1 MNITL
6 SGGILMAKKDKKKK
20 KTKEESRNI
29 RKFSGKIALF
39 VLVFSVVIS
48 LLHIWYNSFGLLGVV
63 QKNIMHLTLLM
74 GLVFLTR
81 PATKKSPQNRP
92 SSIDWI
98 LFGLALACGAY
109 FFFSYMRLVESM
121 MQPNPYDFL
130 YGIVLAILLI
140 EAARRTV
147 GLPLTMLSVLFLFYV
162 YFGPYMPGDF
172 AHRGFGLERILVRMT
187 MTSEGILGVAVMVS
201 ASYIFMFIL
210 FASFLKATGASEFF
224 NDFAT
229 ALAGKARGGPAK
241 VAIFASALT
250 GTINGSSQANVA
262 TTGSFTIPLMKR
274 TGYKPYFAGAVEA
287 IASTGGVLMP
297 PIMGAA
303 AFIMS
308 SLIGISYNRII
319 IAAVTPSILYYFT
332 LYHMVDLRAAKMGLL
347 GLDKDQ
353 LPKLKSVLLKMGHLI
368 LPLILIIGSLLIGYS
383 PVIAAF
389 IGIISNILVAAIR
402 KETRLSFNQIIQA
415 LSEGAKNAASIA
427 IICGIVGFIIGS
439 VGMTGIGQVIGY
451 NIVDMAGGSLALT
464 AILSMVVAIILGM
477 GLPGPAC
484 YIVTST
490 IAAPALMLLGVPVL
504 SAHFF
509 SFYFGIMSAVI
520 PPVALT
526 SFTAGAIANADTNKI
541 AQYGFLLGAAGLL
554 LPYMFIYNP
563 VILMIDFTLGNY
575 IYSAISLA
583 IGLYFAA
590 ITIIGMLK
598 KPLSLIER
606 GIFGVVAFLLITP
619 EPYFRI
625 PGLIIGA
632 VVYIY
637 HRRKAKDYQLEQS
650 EEEQMVNQ
658 EI

>member
-130 YGIVLAILLI
+130 YGIVIAILLI

-172 AHRGFGLERILVRMT
+172 AHQGFSLERILVRMT
-187 MTSEGILGVAVMVS
+187 MTSEGVLGVAVMVS

-210 FASFLKATGASEFF
+210 FASFLKATKASQFF
-224 NDFAT
+224 NDLAQ
-229 ALAGKARGGPAK
+229 AIAGKARGGPAK
-241 VAIFASALT
+241 VDIFASALT

-262 TTGSFTIPLMKR
+262 TTGSFTIPLMKD

-308 SLIGISYNRII
+308 SLIGVPYSRII
-319 IAAVTPSILYYFT
+319 AAAVTPSILYYFT
-332 LYHMVDLRAAKMGLL
+332 LYNMVDLRAAKMGIV
-347 GLDKDQ
+347 GMDEKQ
-353 LPKLKSVLLKMGHLI
+353 LPNLKNVILQRGYLI
-368 LPLILIIGSLLIGYS
+368 LPLVLIITALVLGYS
-383 PVIAAF
+383 PIMAGFA
-389 IGIISNILVAAIR
+389 GIISTIIAGAFN
-402 KETRLSFNQIIQA
+402 KDTRLSFKDIMDA
-415 LSEGAKNAASIA
+415 LAEGAKNATSIA
-427 IICGIVGFIIGS
+427 IICGLVGFIIGS
-439 VGMTGIGQVIGY
+439 VGMTGIGQTIGN
-451 NIVDMAGGSLALT
+451 NIVNLAGGQLYLT
-464 AILSMVVAIILGM
+464 SFLCMIVAIILGM

-490 IAAPALMLLGVPVL
+490 IAAPALMILGIPVL

-509 SFYFGIMSAVI
+509 AFYFGIMSAVI

-526 SFTAGAIANADTNKI
+526 SFTAGAIADADTNKVAI
-541 AQYGFLLGAAGLL
+541 YGFLLGTAGLL

-563 VILMIDFTLGNY
+563 VILLIDFEWFNY
-575 IYSAISLA
+575 IYSVICLT

-590 ITIIGMLK
+590 TVVIGMLR
-598 KPLSLIER
+598 KPLKVWER
-606 GIFGVVAFLLITP
+606 IIFGISSILLITP
-619 EPYFRI
+619 EPAFRI
-625 PGLIIGA
+625 SGLVAGGISYYLHIK
-632 VVYIY
+632 
-637 HRRKAKDYQLEQS
+637 RTKK
-650 EEEQMVNQ
+650 
-658 EI
+658 

>member
-1 MNITL
+1 
-6 SGGILMAKKDKKKK
+6 MAKKDKK
-20 KTKEESRNI
+20 TKDTNTNV
-29 RKFSGKIALF
+29 RKFTGKIALF
-39 VLVFSVVIS
+39 VLVFSVLIS
-48 LLHIWYNSFGLLGVV
+48 LVHIWYNSFGLLGVI

-74 GLVFLTR
+74 ALVFLTK
-81 PATKKSPQNRP
+81 PARDSSPKNRP
-92 SSIDWI
+92 SFIDWAMFTLTLI
-98 LFGLALACGAY
+98 CGIY
-109 FFFSYMRLVESM
+109 FFFAYMRLVQSM
-121 MQPNPYDFL
+121 MQPNTLDFI
-130 YGIVLAILLI
+130 YGITLSLLLI

-147 GLPLTMLSVLFLFYV
+147 GLPLTILSVSFLFYV

-172 AHRGFGLERILVRMT
+172 AHRGFSLERILVRMT
-187 MTSEGILGVAVMVS
+187 MTSEGVLGVAVMVS

-210 FASFLKATGASEFF
+210 FASFLSATGASEFF

-308 SLIGISYNRII
+308 SLIGISYNTII
-319 IAAVTPSILYYFT
+319 IAAITPSILYYFT

-347 GLDKDQ
+347 GLDKDK
-353 LPKLKSVLLKMGHLI
+353 LPKLKKVLLERGHLV
-368 LPLILIIGSLLIGYS
+368 LPLVLIIASLLIGYS
-383 PVIAAF
+383 PVMAAF
-389 IGIISNILVAAIR
+389 IGIISNIVVAGFR
-402 KETRLSFNQIIQA
+402 KETRLSFSQIIEA
-415 LSEGAKNAASIA
+415 LGEGARNGAPIA

-451 NIVDMAGGSLALT
+451 NIVNLAGGSLAFT
-464 AILSMVVAIILGM
+464 AILSMIVAIILGM

-490 IAAPALMLLGVPVL
+490 IAAPALMILGVPIL

-509 SFYFGIMSAVI
+509 SFYYGIMSAVI

-526 SFTAGAIANADTNKI
+526 SFTAAAIANADTNKV
-541 AQYGFLLGAAGLL
+541 ALYGFLLGAAGLL
-554 LPYMFIYNP
+554 LPFMFIYNP

-575 IYSAISLA
+575 IYSLISLGV
-583 IGLYFAA
+583 GLYFASV
-590 ITIIGMLK
+590 TIIGMLK
-598 KPLSLIER
+598 KPLSVIER
-606 GIFGVVAFLLITP
+606 MIFGSVAFLLITP
-619 EPYFRI
+619 TPYLRV
-625 PGLIIGA
+625 PGLVIGA
-632 VVYIY
+632 VVYFI
-637 HRRKAKDYQLEQS
+637 HLRKAKDYKKIINKQQDDLVS
-650 EEEQMVNQ
+650 Q
-658 EI
+658 EG

>member
-1 MNITL
+1 
-6 SGGILMAKKDKKKK
+6 MAEKKIKINK
-20 KTKEESRNI
+20 SSSNSSNSN
-29 RKFSGKIALF
+29 RKLSGKIAMF
-39 VLVFSVVIS
+39 VWIFAVGIS
-48 LLHIWYNSFGLLGVV
+48 LVHVWYNSFGLIGVV
-63 QKNIMHLTLLM
+63 QKNLMHLSLLM
-74 GLVFLTR
+74 ALAFLINL
-81 PATKKSPQNRP
+81 ATKNSPKNRP
-92 SSIDWI
+92 SVIDWI
-98 LFGLALACGAY
+98 LFVLTLACGVY
-109 FFFSYMRLVESM
+109 FFTGYMRLAQGM
-121 MQPNPYDFL
+121 MIPITSDFI
-130 YGIVLAILLI
+130 YGIVFSLLLI
-140 EAARRTV
+140 EAARRAV
-147 GLPLTMLSVLFLFYV
+147 GLPLTILATIFILYIR
-162 YFGPYMPGDF
+162 FGRSMPGEL
-172 AHRGFGLERILVRMT
+172 AHRGFSWERILVRMT
-187 MTSEGILGVAVMVS
+187 MTSEGVLGVAVMVS

-210 FASFLKATGASEFF
+210 FASFLKATKASQFF
-224 NDFAT
+224 NDLAQ
-229 ALAGKARGGPAK
+229 AIAGKARGGPAK

-250 GTINGSSQANVA
+250 GTLNGSSQANVA
-262 TTGSFTIPLMKR
+262 TTGSFTIPLMKD

-308 SLIGISYNRII
+308 SLIGVPYSRII
-319 IAAVTPSILYYFT
+319 AAAVTPSILYYFT
-332 LYHMVDLRAAKMGLL
+332 LYNMVDLRAAKMGIV
-347 GLDKDQ
+347 GMDEKQ
-353 LPKLKSVLLKMGHLI
+353 LPNLKNVILQRGYLI
-368 LPLILIIGSLLIGYS
+368 LPLVLIITALVLGYS
-383 PVIAAF
+383 PIMAGFA
-389 IGIISNILVAAIR
+389 GIISTIIAGAFN
-402 KETRLSFNQIIQA
+402 KDTRLSFKDIMDA
-415 LSEGAKNAASIA
+415 LAEGARNATSIA
-427 IICGIVGFIIGS
+427 IICGLVGFIIGS
-439 VGMTGIGQVIGY
+439 VGMTGIGQTIGH
-451 NIVDMAGGSLALT
+451 NIVNLAGGQLYLT
-464 AILSMVVAIILGM
+464 SFLCMIVAIILGM

-490 IAAPALMLLGVPVL
+490 IAAPALMILGIPVL
-504 SAHFF
+504 AAHFF
-509 SFYFGIMSAVI
+509 AFYFGIMSAVI